1 VQDRENRMHLK
12 LQEEMAVAEDRLRQ
26 REQQKIAAKKLQ
38 LQLTME
44 RREARERDLAQR
56 KALLKAERKKK
67 AARQMSQKKPLFMRM
82 EEHYQYNILSKEEA
96 ERQRRLNSRKAKLKP
111 VSLDEIR
118 EHQRLHAREIAA
130 KDDQKKKQRLQQT
143 VFDADIDNA
152 FYRGKH
158 FARIQQEH
166 EEKQMAALGPKLR
179 KQKIQQYSDLVREM
193 YKPQI
198 SPEKANEVASRR
210 RKLNPEG
217 PRRRAQVDRKAEK
230 EKYRGAWREVN
241 PLASKPARPSW
252 EVERQ
257 LAMQKEEER
266 LERQRRARE
275 EANERMMRFN
285 REAAMRRHANDDVS
299 NAYSHHSEP
308 MATANLRIDDEDQNA
323 QQILN
328 KLRRLNS
335 LTQY

>member
-1 VQDRENRMHLK
+1 MCYESW
-12 LQEEMAVAEDRLRQ
+12 AVSHR
-26 REQQKIAAKKLQ
+26 
-38 LQLTME
+38 
-44 RREARERDLAQR
+44 
-56 KALLKAERKKK
+56 
-67 AARQMSQKKPLFMRM
+67 F
-82 EEHYQYNILSKEEA
+82 
-96 ERQRRLNSRKAKLKP
+96 
-111 VSLDEIR
+111 VV
-118 EHQRLHAREIAA
+118 LHR
-130 KDDQKKKQRLQQT
+130 
-143 VFDADIDNA
+143 
-152 FYRGKH
+152 
-158 FARIQQEH
+158 
-166 EEKQMAALGPKLR
+166 
-179 KQKIQQYSDLVREM
+179 

-285 REAAMRRHANDDVS
+285 REAAMRRHAVSAHFVHSVCVQRMNIRLGGVDALDVVS
-299 NAYSHHSEP
+299 CCVQLAE
-308 MATANLRIDDEDQNA
+308 
-323 QQILN
+323 
-328 KLRRLNS
+328 
-335 LTQY
+335 